1 MSKETYELKAEARER
16 VGKGSSRE
24 LRRNGLIPAV
34 IYGDKQ
40 APISIAI
47 STNEITKRIHGGG
60 FMTTIA
66 TIDVDGKKY
75 KVLPK
80 DYQLDPVR
88 DFTMHVDFLRVSA
101 NSNVT
106 VEIPVHFIN
115 EDKSEIKTGGVLNI
129 VRHTIEA
136 NVPANQI
143 PDAITVD
150 LEGLKI
156 GDSVHISQ
164 IKLPKAV
171 TPTITD
177 RDFTVATIVPPVVD
191 VVEDDAAADEAEAAD
206 AAEDEDKSE

>member
-40 APISIAI
+40 APVSIAI
-47 STNEITKRIHGGG
+47 STNEITKRIHAGG

-66 TIDVDGKKY
+66 TIDVNGQKY

-88 DFTMHVDFLRVSA
+88 DFTMHVDFLRVSG
-101 NSNVT
+101 NSTVT

-115 EDKSEIKTGGVLNI
+115 DDKSEIKKGGVLNI
-129 VRHTIEA
+129 VRHTVEA
-136 NVPANQI
+136 HVPANEI

-150 LEGLKI
+150 LDGLKI
-156 GDSVHISQ
+156 GDSIHISQ
-164 IKLPKAV
+164 VKLPKNV
-171 TPTITD
+171 SPVITD
-177 RDFTVATIVPPVVD
+177 RDFTIATIVPPVVA
-191 VVEDDAAADEAEAAD
+191 VVEDEAP
-206 AAEDEDKSE
+206 AAEEASE

>member
-47 STNEITKRIHGGG
+47 STNEVTKRVQAGG

-66 TIDVDGKKY
+66 TINVDGKNY

-80 DYQLDPVR
+80 DYQRDPVR
-88 DFTMHVDFLRVSA
+88 DFMVHVDFLRVSG
-101 NSNVT
+101 NSQVT

-115 EDKSEIKTGGVLNI
+115 EDKSDIKKGGVLNI
-129 VRHTIEA
+129 VRHTVEA
-136 NVPANQI
+136 HVPANDI
-143 PDAITVD
+143 PEFITVD
-150 LEGLKI
+150 LDGLTI

-164 IKLPKAV
+164 VKLPKNVAPV
-171 TPTITD
+171 ITD
-177 RDFTVATIVPPVVD
+177 RDFTIATIVPPTVAIVD
-191 VVEDDAAADEAEAAD
+191 DVQEAVETEEEGKAE
-206 AAEDEDKSE
+206 